1 LHHDDINDIELDC
14 NRSATVTRNASQD
27 RKIEVV
33 RIVNEAAP
41 SVEKLRITLLVE
53 DSVSMEKPDLIAKH
67 GLSFLLGASVA
78 GTISRILVDAGPP
91 PDIALQNADVIN
103 TDMREVDVIVI
114 SHGHYDHAG
123 GLLKILERVGRP
135 VPIVTHPRVFSPKF
149 VCKPSLRFIGLEFNQ
164 PSIESAKGVLLLAR
178 NSVKILDGVV
188 TSGEIA
194 RETTF
199 EKAVGFWT
207 VEDERFIEDQI
218 IDDQALFVNVKDK
231 GLVVIT
237 GCAHSGIVNTVK
249 HAQKITGINNVY
261 AIVGG
266 FHLAKS
272 NDRRIQASIDELSRV
287 NPKSIHPCHCTGF
300 KAIHRLAEVFKDR
313 CKPIQTG
320 DTIEL

>member
-1 LHHDDINDIELDC
+1 M
-14 NRSATVTRNASQD
+14 
-27 RKIEVV
+27 
-33 RIVNEAAP
+33 RIVNEATP
-41 SVEKLRITLLVE
+41 SVEKLKITLLVE

-67 GLSFLLGASVA
+67 GLSFLVEASVA
-78 GTISRILVDAGPP
+78 GTISKILVDAGPS
-91 PDIALQNADVIN
+91 PDIALQNANTINADVRN
-103 TDMREVDVIVI
+103 VDAIVI

-123 GLLKILERVGRP
+123 GLLKILERIDRP
-135 VPIVTHPRVFSPKF
+135 VPVVAHPGVFSPKF
-149 VCKPSLRFIGLEFNQ
+149 VCKPSLRFIGLDFNQ
-164 PSIESAKGVLLLAR
+164 SSIRSAKGVLLLAR
-178 NSVKILDGVV
+178 NSVKILDGVL

-199 EKAVGFWT
+199 EKAEGFWT

-218 IDDQALFVNVKDK
+218 IDDQALLVNVKDK

-249 HAQKITGINNVY
+249 HAQKITGINIVY
-261 AIVGG
+261 AIAGG
-266 FHLAKS
+266 LHLAKS
-272 NDRRIQASIDELSRV
+272 NEKRIQVSIDELTRV
-287 NPKSIHPCHCTGF
+287 NPKSIYPCHCTGF

>member
-1 LHHDDINDIELDC
+1 MAPDDVEIDC
-14 NRSATVTRNASQD
+14 NRSAMVTRSASQD
-27 RKIEVV
+27 RTIEVV
-33 RIVNEAAP
+33 KIVKQATP
-41 SVEKLRITLLVE
+41 SVEKLRITVLVE

-67 GLSFLLGASVA
+67 GLSFLVEASAAGA
-78 GTISRILVDAGPP
+78 ISRILVDAGPP
-91 PDIALQNADVIN
+91 LDIALQNADTIN
-103 TDMREVDVIVI
+103 ADLREVDVIVI

-123 GLLKILERVGRP
+123 GLLKILERVDRP
-135 VPIVTHPRVFSPKF
+135 VPIAAHPRIFSPKF
-149 VCKPSLRFIGLEFNQ
+149 VCRPSLRFIGLEFDQ
-164 PSIESAKGVLLLAR
+164 SSVRSAKGVLLLGR

-194 RETTF
+194 RENAF
-199 EKAVGFWT
+199 EKAGGFWT
-207 VEDERFIEDQI
+207 VEDGCFIEDPI

-249 HAQKITGINNVY
+249 HAQKITGTNNVY

-272 NDRRIQASIDELSRV
+272 NDERIQLSIDELSRV

-320 DTIEL
+320 DIIEL